1 MVNWVDFLSM
11 ILLAALFMTGARF
24 ERQIQS

>member
-1 MVNWVDFLSM
+1 MSRTM

-24 ERQIQS
+24 ERQIAG